1 MSAKITPAPADNT
14 QSMSNMASWLA
25 NLQAMQSM
33 QSMQSVQ
40 SIPLNNWNAA
50 SLAGLQTISPQI
62 ALHLARQASMAN
74 FPGMSLGGQFTT
86 GYPNIPQIGIP
97 FARPNA
103 DSNTATTR
111 NPTFAFEIPW
121 GWN

>member
-1 MSAKITPAPADNT
+1 MSAKLTPADNT

-25 NLQAMQSM
+25 NLQAM

-86 GYPNIPQIGIP
+86 GYPNIPQISIP
-97 FARPNA
+97 FTRPNA